1 MAIKIQS
8 TTIIDDSRNI
18 TNANSAEFT
27 GNTHV
32 KLPIGTTAQRSASP
46 AVGMLRYNT
55 TDGKFEGYTTKG
67 WGSIGGGGFDTVSVI
82 STNTAANNSTLYV
95 ITAAITLTLPAS
107 PATGDLVGISN
118 RSGTSS
124 IIIARNTKNIMSLAE
139 DLTVDVLDAGFTLV
153 YTDTTRGWVI
163 I

>member
-1 MAIKIQS
+1 MAIKIQN
-8 TTIIDDSRNI
+8 TTIIDDTRNI
-18 TNANSAEFT
+18 TNANSATFT
-27 GNTHV
+27 GNTSV
-32 KLPIGTTAQRSASP
+32 TLPIGTTAQRPGTTS
-46 AVGMLRYNT
+46 VGMLRYNT
-55 TDGKFEGYTTKG
+55 TDGKFEGFTSKG

-118 RSGTSS
+118 RSNTSS
-124 IIIARNTKNIMSLAE
+124 VVIGRNTRNIMGLAE
-139 DLTVDVLDAGFTLV
+139 DLTVDVIDAGFTLV
-153 YTDTTRGWVI
+153 YTDATRGWVI

>member
-1 MAIKIQS
+1 MAIKIQN
-8 TTIIDDSRNI
+8 TTVIDDSRNI
-18 TNANSAEFT
+18 TNANSAEFI

-32 KLPIGTTAQRSASP
+32 KLPIGTTAQRSGSP

-55 TDGKFEGYTTKG
+55 TDGKFEGYTSKG

-95 ITAAITLTLPAS
+95 ITAALTLTLPAS

-118 RSGTSS
+118 RSNTTSVT
-124 IIIARNTKNIMSLAE
+124 IARNTKNIMSLAE